1 MQTLHFIDCFQN
13 PRQVREKAL
22 YLAVFGVRR
31 NTKNRRACVTGKI
44 RTVSRRI
51 LPEIPHQRR
60 FFHEDGHSVFGGP
73 LSNVRYE
80 TYYIVN
86 RNGKK
91 KSKKKE
97 EEERRGAGTE
107 KRRRDRER
115 ERERERDREREK
127 RERQRERRE
136 RERSDGW
143 LLRGK
148 RPVRAEED
156 GGEGEDDDDDFLL
169 WPNPCTCN
177 EARRWLL
184 WGHRSDSVEDE
195 NQGRRR
201 RGRERVL
208 RRDSQVLER
217 LEDER
222 VHVLRETKRH
232 YRRDHETDT

>member
-1 MQTLHFIDCFQN
+1 MMASSAMQTLHFIDCFQN

-115 ERERERDREREK
+115 EREREKERE
-127 RERQRERRE
+127 RERRE
-136 RERSDGW
+136 REREI
-143 LLRGK
+143 L
-148 RPVRAEED
+148 
-156 GGEGEDDDDDFLL
+156 
-169 WPNPCTCN
+169 
-177 EARRWLL
+177 
-184 WGHRSDSVEDE
+184 
-195 NQGRRR
+195 
-201 RGRERVL
+201 
-208 RRDSQVLER
+208 
-217 LEDER
+217 
-222 VHVLRETKRH
+222 
-232 YRRDHETDT
+232 